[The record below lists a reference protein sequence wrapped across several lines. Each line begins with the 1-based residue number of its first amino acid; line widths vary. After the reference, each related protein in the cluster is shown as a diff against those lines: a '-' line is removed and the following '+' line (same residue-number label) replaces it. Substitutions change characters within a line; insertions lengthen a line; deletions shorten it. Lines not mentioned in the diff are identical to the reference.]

1 MDMRNLKRAELEK
14 NLEEAKKEILHYKNI
29 AEKTG
34 NLFLRETEELS
45 KIILWR
51 KQAEEEKEKLHARIR
66 QSEKIEAI
74 GTLAGGIAHDF
85 NNILGIILGNTEL
98 ALDNFTEK
106 EPTRRNLQEIRK
118 ACLRARD
125 IVRQLLSFARNTEQK
140 RNPTK
145 LIDVIEDSLQF
156 LRATIPTNIDICHDF
171 QAENDTILAD
181 STQIHQVMINLG
193 TNAFHAMQETGGC
206 LGIKLEN
213 VLLEEDSRTSQHD
226 LAPGHYLKLT
236 VSDTGHGISP
246 EHKDQIFDPY
256 FTTKEVGKGTG
267 MGLSLVHGI
276 VKSHGGEISV
286 DSETQKGTTVHIYFP
301 VVEEEAPVKETG
313 IAEEFPVGS
322 EKILFVDD
330 EASNVYVGRNR
341 LERLGYQVETR
352 MCPVE
357 ALKLFQA
364 APDQFDLL
372 ITDMTMPQMTGDQ
385 LVKEILKLRP
395 DMPAILCSGFN
406 EKIDEEK
413 AMEIGIRQ
421 YIEKPYDKRFMAKIV
436 RKVLDEK

>member
-1 MDMRNLKRAELEK
+1 MKNLKMAELEK
-14 NLEEAKKEILHYKNI
+14 KLKDAKKEIAHYKNI
-29 AEKTG
+29 AERTG

-51 KQAEEEKEKLHARIR
+51 KQAEKEKEKLQARIQ
-66 QSEKIEAI
+66 QSQKIESI

-98 ALDNFTEK
+98 ALDNLTEG
-106 EPTRRNLQEIRK
+106 ESTRLNLDEIRK
-118 ACLRARD
+118 ACLRAKD
-125 IVRQLLSFARNTEQK
+125 IVRQLLSFARKTDPK
-140 RNPTK
+140 RNPIK
-145 LIDVIEDSLQF
+145 LIAVVEDSLKF

-171 QAENDTILAD
+171 QAKNDTILAD
-181 STQIHQVMINLG
+181 STQIHQVMINLC

-206 LGIKLEN
+206 LGIKIEN
-213 VLLEEDSRTSQHD
+213 VLLEKDSRTSHND
-226 LAPGHYLKLT
+226 LASGNYLKLT
-236 VSDTGHGISP
+236 VSDTGHGIIP
-246 EHKDQIFDPY
+246 ELKDQIFDPY

-267 MGLSLVHGI
+267 MGLSVVHGI

-286 DSETQKGTTVHIYFP
+286 DSKPQKGTTVHIYFP
-301 VVEEEAPVKETG
+301 VVEEAPVKET
-313 IAEEFPVGS
+313 ETSEKLPVGN
-322 EKILFVDD
+322 ERILFVDD
-330 EASNVYVGRNR
+330 EESNVYVGRNR
-341 LERLGYQVETR
+341 LEQLGYQVETR
-352 MCPVE
+352 MNPLE
-357 ALKLFQA
+357 ALDLFQA
-364 APDQFDLL
+364 TPNQFDLL

-413 AMEIGIRQ
+413 ATEIGIRQ
-421 YIEKPYDKRFMAKIV
+421 YIEKPYDKRFIAKIV

>member
-1 MDMRNLKRAELEK
+1 MRNLKRAELEK
-14 NLEEAKKEILHYKNI
+14 QLEEAKKEISHYKNI

-51 KQAEEEKEKLHARIR
+51 KQAEKEKEKLQARIR

-98 ALDNFTEK
+98 AFDNLSEK
-106 EPTRRNLQEIRK
+106 EPTRLNLEEIRK

-125 IVRQLLSFARNTEQK
+125 IVRQLLRFARKTDQK
-140 RNPTK
+140 RNPIK
-145 LIDVIEDSLQF
+145 LLEVIEDSLKF
-156 LRATIPTNIDICHDF
+156 LRATIPANIDICHDF
-171 QAENDTILAD
+171 QVENDTILAD

-206 LGIKLEN
+206 LGIKIEN
-213 VLLEEDSRTSQHD
+213 VLLTEDPRTSHHD
-226 LAPGHYLKLT
+226 LGSGNYLKLT

-256 FTTKEVGKGTG
+256 FTTKDVGKGTG

-276 VKSHGGEISV
+276 VKSYGGEISV
-286 DSETQKGTTVHIYFP
+286 DSEPQKGTTVYIYFP
-301 VVEEEAPVKETG
+301 VVEEKAPVKETE
-313 IAEEFPVGS
+313 IAERLPVGN
-322 EKILFVDD
+322 ERILFVDD
-330 EASNVYVGRNR
+330 EESNVYVGRNR

-352 MCPVE
+352 RCPVE
-357 ALKLFQA
+357 ALELFQA

-421 YIEKPYDKRFMAKIV
+421 YIEKPYDKDFMAKIV